1 MNYGMQV
8 TITYNENSHMG
19 NIIETLNNVTEIHY
33 NYTSVLS
40 GLQIAFESDI
50 HETGCTKNVAD
61 IDNFEAIIQ
70 NEKVV
75 CFQEKGD

>member
-33 NYTSVLS
+33 NYVSAITGTVNR
-40 GLQIAFESDI
+40 IRVAFESDI
-50 HETGCTKNVAD
+50 HGIGCTRNMST
-61 IDNFEAIIQ
+61 ISEFEAVAQ
-70 NEKVV
+70 DKKAKD
-75 CFQEKGD
+75 F

>member
-1 MNYGMQV
+1 MNNGMKV
-8 TITYNENSHMG
+8 MISYKEREG
-19 NIIETLNNVTEIHY
+19 YWKIGILNNVTEIHY

-70 NEKVV
+70 NEKADE
-75 CFQEKGD
+75 F

>member
-1 MNYGMQV
+1 MNNGMRV
-8 TITYNENSHMG
+8 VISYKEREG
-19 NIIETLNNVTEIHY
+19 DWEIEILNNVTEIHY

-70 NEKVV
+70 NEKADE
-75 CFQEKGD
+75 F

>member
-1 MNYGMQV
+1 MNNGMRV
-8 TITYNENSHMG
+8 VISYNPLMKDDWE
-19 NIIETLNNVTEIHY
+19 IEILNNVTEIHY

-70 NEKVV
+70 NEKADE
-75 CFQEKGD
+75 F

>member
-1 MNYGMQV
+1 MNNGMRV
-8 TITYNENSHMG
+8 VISYKEREG
-19 NIIETLNNVTEIHY
+19 DWEIGILNNVTEIHY

-75 CFQEKGD
+75 CFQEKGG

>member
-1 MNYGMQV
+1 MNNGMRV
-8 TITYNENSHMG
+8 VISYKEREG
-19 NIIETLNNVTEIHY
+19 DWEIEILNNVTEIHY